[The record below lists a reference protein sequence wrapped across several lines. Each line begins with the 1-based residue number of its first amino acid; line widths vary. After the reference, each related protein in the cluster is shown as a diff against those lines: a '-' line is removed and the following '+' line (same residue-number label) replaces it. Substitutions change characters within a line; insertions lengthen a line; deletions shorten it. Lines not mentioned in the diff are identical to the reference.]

1 MKTKKN
7 LLIAAMFVLVTA
19 GAAEAAKGGGKG
31 GGGGGG
37 GGGGVSTNYGCQTFK
52 AGYVFTS
59 SDGLRQKSLLMNTYA
74 CYLCN
79 MTTKVCDMQSPST
92 LVGWTFR
99 LP

>member
-1 MKTKKN
+1 MNLKKS
-7 LLIAAMFVLVTA
+7 LLIAAFSVVVAA
-19 GAAEAAKGGGKG
+19 GAAEAAKGGGKP
-31 GGGGGG
+31 GG

-59 SDGLRQKSLLMNTYA
+59 TDGLRQKSLLMNTYA

-79 MTTKVCDMQSPST
+79 MTTKVCAMQSPTS